1 MFAESGPA
9 QDVPPVAYCAKAT
22 PTLRAAACHASPH
35 FLSASLT
42 TQKAISLIRTAAANS
57 AHLVVFPETY
67 IPAFP
72 IWSSVLPPTQNHDL
86 FKRMVAES
94 IYVDG
99 PEVNEIKAAA
109 QQLGIVVSI
118 GISEKIRYSS
128 AALFNTNLII
138 GTDGRV
144 LVHHRKLMPTFYEKL
159 TWSPGDGH
167 GLRVAE
173 VVIKA
178 KADAKEGGTEM
189 GTAKIGA
196 LICGENTNPL
206 ARYSLMAQGE
216 QVHISCW
223 PAIWPTREVQAPSD
237 GTNAV
242 CGSDEAERKKL
253 SAKNYDNVAASR
265 TRIAAHCFEAKCFGI
280 LCSGVLPQEAIDLI
294 IDSAG
299 SSDSEKLSARETLEH
314 SSRGATMFIDPNG
327 ALLPGFTINE
337 EEKQEVNDMLRAQEG
352 ILYADLDLENC
363 IEGKQ
368 YHDVVGGYQRL
379 DVFDLKVDRRRREP
393 ATFMD

>member
-1 MFAESGPA
+1 MLTESGPA
-9 QDVPPVAYCAKAT
+9 PDFPPVAYSAKTT
-22 PTLRAAACHASPH
+22 PTVRAAACHASPH

-99 PEVNEIKAAA
+99 PEVNEIKATAR
-109 QQLGIVVSI
+109 QLGIVVSI
-118 GISEKIRYSS
+118 GISEKVRYSS

-138 GTDGRV
+138 GTDGSV

-178 KADAKEGGTEM
+178 KANTPEGENQT

-206 ARYSLMAQGE
+206 ARYALMAEGE

-223 PAIWPTREVQAPSD
+223 PAIWPTREVQAPKEEVNTVD
-237 GTNAV
+237 
-242 CGSDEAERKKL
+242 GSDKAERKKL
-253 SAKNYDNVAASR
+253 SAQNYDNVTANR

-299 SSDSEKLSARETLEH
+299 SSDSEKLSVRETLEH

-327 ALLPGFTINE
+327 TLLPGFTID
-337 EEKQEVNDMLRAQEG
+337 EEKKQEARDMLRAQEG
-352 ILYADLDLENC
+352 ILYADLDLEKC
-363 IEGKQ
+363 VEGKQ